1 MSEKKKILVSHLEND
16 ANNTCD
22 VGFDILTTFYWQ
34 VQEDISHQIGRKI
47 NQGWPFWQVCK
58 TIDDI
63 IPQWGHNK

>member
-34 VQEDISHQIGRKI
+34 MQEDISHQIGRKI
-47 NQGWPFWQVCK
+47 NQG
-58 TIDDI
+58 
-63 IPQWGHNK
+63 